1 MQLSGATLVFDLD
14 GTLVDTAPD
23 LVGALNEV
31 LEIEG
36 LPPLPLASARHMVGH
51 GARALL
57 IRGFEAA
64 GAPWRAERDQELNAR
79 FIEVYLA
86 RIARESR
93 PFPDAEAVLDRFAAQ
108 GASLAVCTNKRTDLS
123 LALLE
128 AVGLAD
134 RFAVVTGA
142 DYRGPR
148 KPDAA
153 HLQAAIEGAGGDPS
167 RAVMVGDSETDVGTA
182 RAAGVPSVVFTF
194 GYCATPV
201 SELGADAVLDRWS
214 DLPAAVSRLLPPC
227 DGPARAV

>member
-1 MQLSGATLVFDLD
+1 MKLQGATLAFDLD
-14 GTLVDTAPD
+14 GTLADTAPD
-23 LVGALNEV
+23 LVGTLNDM
-31 LEIEG
+31 LEAEG
-36 LPPLPLASARHMVGH
+36 LPPLPLERARHMVGH

-64 GAPWRAERDQELNAR
+64 GAPWRPERDAELNAR

-93 PFPDAEAVLDRFAAQ
+93 PFPGVDEVLDAFARD
-108 GASLAVCTNKRTDLS
+108 GAALVVCTNKRTDLS

-134 RFAVVTGA
+134 RFVAVVGA
-142 DYRGPR
+142 DYGGPR

-153 HLQAAIEGAGGDPS
+153 HLQAALEAAGGDPS
-167 RAVMVGDSETDVGTA
+167 RAVMVGDSETDVGAA

-194 GYCATPV
+194 GYCSTSVA
-201 SELGADAVLDRWS
+201 ELGADAVLDRWS
-214 DLPAAVSRLLPPC
+214 DLPAAVDRLLQPC
-227 DGPARAV
+227 ERPARAV

>member
-1 MQLSGATLVFDLD
+1 MDLAGATLVFDLD
-14 GTLVDTAPD
+14 GTLIDTAPD
-23 LVGALNEV
+23 LVGTLNDM
-31 LEIEG
+31 LEAEG
-36 LPPLPLASARHMVGH
+36 MPPLPLASARHMVGH

-64 GAPWRAERDQELNAR
+64 GVRWAPERDAELNAR

-86 RIARESR
+86 RVARESR
-93 PFPDAEAVLDRFAAQ
+93 PFPGMEDVLDGFARR

-134 RFAVVTGA
+134 RFAAVVGA
-142 DYRGPR
+142 DYGGPR

-153 HLQAAIEGAGGDPS
+153 HLQAAIEAAGGDPS
-167 RAVMVGDSETDVGTA
+167 RAVMVGDSDTDVGAA
-182 RAAGVPSVVFTF
+182 RAAGVPCVVFTF

-214 DLPAAVSRLLPPC
+214 DLPATADRLLQSC
-227 DGPARAV
+227 ERRAPAV